1 MKKLFFLLV
10 LTQLSLHSQNV
21 LFVGNSLTYA
31 NNMPK
36 ILEYIGKKQGVSIK
50 TKSLCFPNYAIIDH
64 INEGKLQ
71 RLLTKN
77 KFDYLII
84 QQGPSSQS
92 EGKRMLIEDG
102 EKIKKLCNNHNIKL
116 GYFMVWPSKRYYHTF
131 NKVIENHKIAAAKN
145 NAILFPVG
153 EIWKEY
159 NLDKTLYNLY
169 DYDNF
174 HPSKAGSFL
183 VALTIFHQLHP
194 TKKLQQLSFKD
205 YKKWTTNKKSFLKM
219 IQLVENH

>member
-1 MKKLFFLLV
+1 MKKLFFLLI

-36 ILEYIGKKQGVSIK
+36 ILEYIGKKQGIPIR

-71 RLLTKN
+71 RLLAKK

-102 EKIKKLCNNHNIKL
+102 DKIKKLCSSHNIKL
-116 GYFMVWPSKRYYHTF
+116 GYFMVWPSKHYYHTF
-131 NKVIENHKIAAAKN
+131 NKVIENHKIAALKN
-145 NAILFPVG
+145 TAILFSVG

-159 NLDKTLYNLY
+159 NSNNSLDNLYN
-169 DYDNF
+169 YDNF

-183 VALTIFHQLHP
+183 AALTIFHQLHP

-205 YKKWTTNKKSFLKM
+205 YKKWVSNKKSFTKM
-219 IQLVENH
+219 IQLISTY